1 MLNLNNTDEI
11 KKLDPVDTI
20 GITEKI
26 LEQCEA
32 AWEQVTNLDIPKLE
46 GIKTVI
52 FCGMGASIYGALVLK
67 SLLGTELQFPTEII
81 SDYFLPDYVGKD
93 TLVVLTS
100 YSGTTEEV
108 LSCAEEAKAKEAM
121 IIILTKG
128 GSLAEFAKDNNIPAY
143 IFDGKLNS
151 GNVPR
156 LGAGYT
162 ILGLIGLLNKA
173 NVINIEEEEISQ
185 ALNRMK
191 EKFAEVKQ
199 QALHDYEIFIN
210 KIPIIFSAEH
220 LSGNAQILR
229 NQFNETSKVFS
240 SFFLIP
246 DLNHHLM
253 EGLQFPTGAP
263 LHFIIFNSP
272 NYSDKIKKRV
282 ELTIEVVRKNNY
294 PVHEFT
300 TSGQSLYDD
309 FLEVLI
315 YGSFLTLYLSLAYK
329 QNPAIN
335 PWVDWFKNQ
344 LTEPSKEKIITNF

>member
-1 MLNLNNTDEI
+1 MLDLNDTEAI
-11 KKLDPVDTI
+11 KKLDPVNTV
-20 GITEKI
+20 GITEGL

-32 AWEQVTNLDIPKLE
+32 AWQQVNALNVPKIE
-46 GIKTVI
+46 NIQTVV
-52 FCGMGASIYGALVLK
+52 FCGMGASIYGALALK
-67 SLLGTELQFPTEII
+67 ALLATEIQFPTEVI
-81 SDYFLPDYVGKD
+81 SDYFLPDYVGKN

-108 LSCAEEAKAKEAM
+108 LSCAKDAKAKEAQM
-121 IIILTKG
+121 VILTKG
-128 GSLAEFAKDNNIPAY
+128 GPLAEFAKDNNIPAY

-156 LGAGYT
+156 LGAGYS
-162 ILGLIGLLNKA
+162 ILGLIGLLNKTH
-173 NVINIEEEEISQ
+173 VIDIEEQEISQ
-185 ALNRMK
+185 ALIRMK
-191 EKFAEVKQ
+191 EKFADIKQ
-199 QALHDYEIFIN
+199 QAFADHEIFVN

-220 LSGNAQILR
+220 LSGNAQIVR

-263 LHFIIFNSP
+263 LHFLIFDSP
-272 NYSDKIKKRV
+272 NYSEKIKKRV

-294 PVHEFT
+294 PVHEFIT
-300 TSGQSLYDD
+300 DGQTVCDD
-309 FLEVLI
+309 FLEILV
-315 YGSFLTLYLSLAYK
+315 YGSFLTLYLGLAYK

-335 PWVDWFKNQ
+335 PWVDWFKSQ
-344 LTEPSKEKIITNF
+344 LAEPPKEQK

>member
-1 MLNLNNTDEI
+1 MLDLNDTEAI
-11 KKLDPVDTI
+11 KKLDPVDTV
-20 GITEKI
+20 GINEKL

-32 AWEQVTNLDIPKLE
+32 AWQQVNALTVPKLE
-46 GIKTVI
+46 NIQTVV

-67 SLLGTELQFPTEII
+67 SLLGTEIQFPTEVI
-81 SDYFLPDYVGKD
+81 SDYFLPDYVGKN

-108 LSCAEEAKAKEAM
+108 LSCAQEAKAKEAQM
-121 IIILTKG
+121 VILTKG
-128 GSLAEFAKDNNIPAY
+128 GPLAEFAKDNNIPAY
-143 IFDGKLNS
+143 IFDGKLNY

-156 LGAGYT
+156 LGTGYS
-162 ILGLIGLLNKA
+162 ILGLIGLLNKT
-173 NVINIEEEEISQ
+173 NVINIEDQEISQ
-185 ALNRMK
+185 ALIRMK
-191 EKFAEVKQ
+191 EKFSDIKQ
-199 QALHDYEIFIN
+199 QALADHEIFVN

-220 LSGNAQILR
+220 LSGNAQIAR
-229 NQFNETSKVFS
+229 NQFNETSKAFS

-263 LHFIIFNSP
+263 LHFLIFDSP
-272 NYSDKIKKRV
+272 NYSEKIKKRV

-294 PVHEFT
+294 PVHEFVT
-300 TSGQSLYDD
+300 DGQSVYDD

-315 YGSFLTLYLSLAYK
+315 YGNFLTLYLGLAYK

-335 PWVDWFKNQ
+335 PWVDWFKGQ
-344 LTEPSKEKIITNF
+344 LAEPLKEKK

>member
-1 MLNLNNTDEI
+1 MLDLNNTEEI
-11 KKLDPVDTI
+11 KKLDPVNTVS
-20 GITEKI
+20 ITEKI
-26 LEQCEA
+26 LEQCAA
-32 AWEQVTNLDIPKLE
+32 AWDQVTSLNIPKME
-46 GIKTVI
+46 NIQTVV

-67 SLLGTELQFPTEII
+67 ALLGTEIQFPTEVI
-81 SDYFLPDYVGKD
+81 SDYFLPDYVGKN

-108 LSCAEEAKAKEAM
+108 LSCAEEAKAKGAQM
-121 IIILTKG
+121 VILTKG
-128 GSLAEFAKDNNIPAY
+128 GPLAEFAKDNNVPAY

-173 NVINIEEEEISQ
+173 NVIDIEEEEITQ
-185 ALNRMK
+185 AIERMK
-191 EKFAEVKQ
+191 EKIGDIKQ
-199 QALHDYEIFIN
+199 QALHDHEIFVN

-229 NQFNETSKVFS
+229 NQFNETSKAFS

-253 EGLQFPTGAP
+253 EGLQFPADAP
-263 LHFIIFNSP
+263 LHFIIFDSP
-272 NYSDKIKKRV
+272 NYSEKIKKRV
-282 ELTIEVVRKNNY
+282 ELTIEVVQKNNY

-315 YGSFLTLYLSLAYK
+315 YGSFLTLYLGLSYK

-335 PWVDWFKNQ
+335 PWVDWFKSQ
-344 LTEPSKEKIITNF
+344 LAEPLKGNK

>member
-1 MLNLNNTDEI
+1 MLDFNDTEAI
-11 KKLDPVDTI
+11 KKLDPVNTVDT
-20 GITEKI
+20 TEKL

-32 AWEQVTNLDIPKLE
+32 AWNQVNNLDISKLE
-46 GIKTVI
+46 NIQTVV

-67 SLLGTELQFPTEII
+67 SLLGTEIQFPTEVI
-81 SDYFLPDYVGKD
+81 SDYFLPDYVGKN

-108 LSCAEEAKAKEAM
+108 LSCAKEAKAKEAKM
-121 IIILTKG
+121 IILTKG
-128 GSLAEFAKDNNIPAY
+128 GPLAEFAKDNNVPAY

-173 NVINIEEEEISQ
+173 HVIDIEEEEITQ
-185 ALNRMK
+185 AIVRMK
-191 EKFAEVKQ
+191 EKFPEIKQ
-199 QALHDYEIFIN
+199 NAFSDHEIFIN

-220 LSGNAQILR
+220 LSGNAQIIR
-229 NQFNETSKVFS
+229 NQFNETSKAFS

-253 EGLQFPTGAP
+253 EGLQFPKNAP
-263 LHFIIFNSP
+263 LHFLIFDSP
-272 NYSDKIKKRV
+272 NYSEKIRKRV

-294 PVHEFT
+294 KVHEFT

-309 FLEVLI
+309 FLEMLV
-315 YGSFLTLYLSLAYK
+315 YGSFLTLYLGLAYK

-335 PWVDWFKNQ
+335 PWVDWFKSQ
-344 LTEPSKEKIITNF
+344 LAETLKKK

>member
-1 MLNLNNTDEI
+1 MLDLNDKEKL

-20 GITEKI
+20 GISEKL

-32 AWEQVTNLDIPKLE
+32 AWKQVNELSIPKLE
-46 GIKTVI
+46 NIQNVV
-52 FCGMGASIYGALVLK
+52 FCGMGASVYGALVLK
-67 SLLGTELQFPTEII
+67 ALLGSEIQFPMEVI
-81 SDYFLPDYVGKD
+81 SDYYLPDYVGKN

-108 LSCAEEAKAKEAM
+108 LSCAEEAKAKGAKM
-121 IIILTKG
+121 IILTKG
-128 GSLAEFAKDNNIPAY
+128 GPLAEFAKDNNIPAY

-162 ILGLIGLLNKA
+162 ILGLIGLLNRA
-173 NVINIEEEEISQ
+173 NIIDIEDREITQAIARMKDKFEDIKNQ
-185 ALNRMK
+185 AL
-191 EKFAEVKQ
+191 Q
-199 QALHDYEIFIN
+199 DQEIFFN

-220 LSGNAQILR
+220 LSGNAQIVR
-229 NQFNETSKVFS
+229 NQFNETSKAFS

-253 EGLQFPTGAP
+253 EGLQFPANAP
-263 LHFIIFNSP
+263 LQFLIFDSL
-272 NYSDKIKKRV
+272 NYSDKIRKRV
-282 ELTIEVVRKNNY
+282 ELTIDVVKKNNY

-309 FLEVLI
+309 FLEVLV
-315 YGSFLTLYLSLAYK
+315 YGSFLTLYLGLAYD

-344 LTEPSKEKIITNF
+344 LATPSKEKK

>member
-1 MLNLNNTDEI
+1 MLDLNDTETI
-11 KKLDPVDTI
+11 KKLDPADTV
-20 GITEKI
+20 GTTEKI

-32 AWEQVTNLDIPKLE
+32 AWNQVNQLELPKIE
-46 GIKTVI
+46 NIQNVV

-67 SLLGTELQFPTEII
+67 ALLGNAIQFPIEII
-81 SDYFLPDYVGKD
+81 SDYFLPDYVGKN

-108 LSCAEEAKAKEAM
+108 LSCANEAKAKEAQM
-121 IIILTKG
+121 VILTKG
-128 GSLAEFAKDNNIPAY
+128 GPLAEFAKDNNIPAY
-143 IFDGKLNS
+143 IFDGALNS

-162 ILGLIGLLNKA
+162 ILGLIGLLNKT
-173 NVINIEEEEISQ
+173 NVIDIEEEEISDSFSRIKEEFSDIKNQ
-185 ALNRMK
+185 AFEDHK
-191 EKFAEVKQ
+191 
-199 QALHDYEIFIN
+199 IFIN

-220 LSGNAQILR
+220 LSGNAQIIR
-229 NQFNETSKVFS
+229 NQFNETSKTFS

-253 EGLQFPTGAP
+253 EGLQFPKDAP
-263 LHFIIFNSP
+263 LHFLVFDSS
-272 NYSDKIKKRV
+272 NYSMKIRKRT

-309 FLEVLI
+309 FLETLI
-315 YGSFLTLYLSLAYK
+315 YGSFLTLYLGLEYQ
-329 QNPAIN
+329 QNPATN

-344 LTEPSKEKIITNF
+344 LSEPLKEKK

>member
-1 MLNLNNTDEI
+1 MLDLNDTEAI
-11 KKLDPVDTI
+11 KKLDPVDTV
-20 GITEKI
+20 GISEKL
-26 LEQCEA
+26 LEQCQA
-32 AWEQVTNLDIPKLE
+32 AWEQVNNLDIPKLE
-46 GIKTVI
+46 NITTVV

-67 SLLGTELQFPTEII
+67 SLLGTEIQFPIEVI
-81 SDYFLPDYVGKD
+81 SDYFLPDYVGEN

-108 LSCAEEAKAKEAM
+108 LSCAEEAKAKNAKM
-121 IIILTKG
+121 IILTRG
-128 GSLAEFAKDNNIPAY
+128 GPLAEFAKDNNVPAY

-173 NVINIEEEEISQ
+173 NVIDIDEQ
-185 ALNRMK
+185 AITQAIQRMK
-191 EKFAEVKQ
+191 EKFQEIKQ
-199 QALHDYEIFIN
+199 QALEDHEIFVN

-220 LSGNAQILR
+220 LSGNAQIVR
-229 NQFNETSKVFS
+229 NQFNETSKTFS

-253 EGLQFPTGAP
+253 EGLQFPANAP
-263 LHFIIFNSP
+263 LHFLIFNSL
-272 NYSDKIKKRV
+272 NYSDKIRKRV
-282 ELTIEVVRKNNY
+282 ELTIEVVRQNKY
-294 PVHEFT
+294 EVHEFE

-309 FLEVLI
+309 FLEVLV
-315 YGSFLTLYLSLAYK
+315 YGSFLTLFLGLDYK

-335 PWVDWFKNQ
+335 PYVDWFKQQ
-344 LTEPSKEKIITNF
+344 LAEPAKAH

>member
-1 MLNLNNTDEI
+1 MIDLNDTAKLKE
-11 KKLDPVDTI
+11 LDPVDTI
-20 GITEKI
+20 GITEKM

-32 AWEQVTNLDIPKLE
+32 AWQQVNALDIEKLE
-46 GIKTVI
+46 NIKTVV

-67 SLLGTELQFPTEII
+67 AILGSEIQFPMEVV
-81 SDYFLPDYVGKD
+81 SDYFLPDYVGED

-108 LSCAEEAKAKEAM
+108 LSCAEDAKAKNAQM
-121 IIILTKG
+121 VVITKG
-128 GSLAEFAKDNNIPAY
+128 GPLAEFAKDNNVPAY

-173 NVINIEEEEISQ
+173 NVIDIEEQVISD
-185 ALNRMK
+185 AIIRMK
-191 EKFAEVKQ
+191 EKFAEIKQ
-199 QALHDYEIFIN
+199 QAYQDHQLFIN
-210 KIPIIFSAEH
+210 KIPVIFSAEH
-220 LSGNAQILR
+220 LSGNAQIMR
-229 NQFNETSKVFS
+229 NQFNETSKAFS

-253 EGLQFPTGAP
+253 EGLQFPSGAP
-263 LHFIIFNSP
+263 LHFIIFDSS
-272 NYSDKIKKRV
+272 NYSTKIQKRV
-282 ELTIEVVRKNNY
+282 QLSVEIVEKNDY
-294 PVHEFT
+294 PVHVFT

-315 YGSFLTLYLSLAYK
+315 YGSYITLYLGLSYD

-335 PWVDWFKNQ
+335 PWVDWFKEQ
-344 LTEPSKEKIITNF
+344 LAVPKSSTN

>member
-1 MLNLNNTDEI
+1 MIDLNDKEKL
-11 KKLDPVDTI
+11 KQLDPVDTI
-20 GITEKI
+20 GISEK
-26 LEQCEA
+26 LLDQCTA
-32 AWEQVTNLDIPKLE
+32 AWDEVNKLEVPKLE
-46 GIKTVI
+46 GIQTVV

-67 SLLGTELQFPTEII
+67 ALLGPEIQFPTEVI
-81 SDYFLPDYVGKD
+81 SDYFLPDYVGKN

-108 LSCAEEAKAKEAM
+108 LSCAQEAKAKEAPM
-121 IIILTKG
+121 IILTKG
-128 GSLAEFAKDNNIPAY
+128 GPLAEFAKDNNIPAY

-162 ILGLIGLLNKA
+162 ILGLIGLLNKT
-173 NVINIEEEEISQ
+173 NVIDIEEEEITQ
-185 ALNRMK
+185 AISRMR
-191 EKFAEVKQ
+191 EKFDEIKQ
-199 QALHDYEIFIN
+199 QALADHEIFVN

-220 LSGNAQILR
+220 LSGNAQIVR
-229 NQFNETSKVFS
+229 NQFNETSKAFS

-253 EGLQFPTGAP
+253 EGLQFPTNAP
-263 LHFIIFNSP
+263 LHFLIFNSP
-272 NYSDKIKKRV
+272 NYSEKIKKRV
-282 ELTIEVVRKNNY
+282 ELTIEVVQKNNY

-315 YGSFLTLYLSLAYK
+315 YGSFLTLYLGLAYN

-335 PWVDWFKNQ
+335 PYVDWFKSQ
-344 LTEPSKEKIITNF
+344 LAEPIKGKK